1 MDYVQPPDQL
11 EEILLIA
18 EVKAN
23 LSIPAML
30 IRGALS
36 GAVLAFATLFAWK
49 GTLHLSPTLAPW
61 VGALV
66 FPFGFA
72 VVTLMAFELV
82 TGNFAVVTLGQLR
95 GRVSMSQLWRN
106 WLWVAL
112 GNLIGSILCGFLIA
126 FVFTNGFTHSPSDPL
141 IAKLISASEQKTLF
155 YRNLG
160 FAGWW
165 LAFVKGVL
173 CNFLVGL
180 ASVLA
185 LTSRSSFGRMA
196 SIWPPIAIF
205 FGLGFEHSVVNM
217 FVIPTGMML
226 GSNVGLSDWWIWNQ
240 IPVTLGNLIGAA
252 LFVAGAIHW
261 STPKSP
267 SPSV

>member
-1 MDYVQPPDQL
+1 MDYVQPPDQMD
-11 EEILLIA
+11 EILLIA

-49 GTLHLSPTLAPW
+49 GTLDLSPNLAAW

-72 VVTLMAFELV
+72 IVTLMAFELV
-82 TGNFAVVTLGQLR
+82 TGNFAVVTLGFLR
-95 GRVSMSQLWRN
+95 KRVSSQQLWRN
-106 WLWVAL
+106 WLWVGL
-112 GNLIGSILCGFLIA
+112 GNLLGSLLCGFLFA
-126 FVFTNGFTHSPSDPL
+126 FVLTNGFTRVPGDPL
-141 IAKLISASEQKTLF
+141 IAKIISVGQQKTLV
-155 YRNLG
+155 YRDLG
-160 FAGWW
+160 GIGWW
-165 LAFVKGVL
+165 IAFVKGVL

-180 ASVLA
+180 ASILA
-185 LTSRSSFGRMA
+185 LTSRSSVGRVI

-217 FVIPTGMML
+217 FVIPAGMML
-226 GSNVGLSDWWIWNQ
+226 GSHVGIGEWWIWNQ
-240 IPVTLGNLIGAA
+240 IPVTLGNLVGAG
-252 LFVAGAIHW
+252 LFVAAAIHF
-261 STPKSP
+261 STPKS
-267 SPSV
+267 